1 MNKDSTAYYQET
13 PEPLYF
19 DEEKLESYRRS
30 KEFNYFES
38 DSESWWT
45 SFKKWLHDVW
55 LWFWDGI
62 FGNLGLNMPGW
73 LLELA
78 KYVVLLLLILLIIW
92 LVVRINPG
100 ELFLKDKKQPA
111 VLLSE
116 EENIIQNEDIS
127 ELIQHAVQEKDYRLA
142 IRYYYLLILK
152 QLRENKLIDY
162 RAEKTNG
169 EYFNEIR
176 QKPIR
181 GQFER
186 ITRLYEF
193 IWYGYFSIDQK
204 QFMQFSGEFK
214 EMENRII
221 QENNA

>member
-1 MNKDSTAYYQET
+1 
-13 PEPLYF
+13 
-19 DEEKLESYRRS
+19 
-30 KEFNYFES
+30 
-38 DSESWWT
+38 
-45 SFKKWLHDVW
+45 
-55 LWFWDGI
+55 
-62 FGNLGLNMPGW
+62 
-73 LLELA
+73 
-78 KYVVLLLLILLIIW
+78 
-92 LVVRINPG
+92 
-100 ELFLKDKKQPA
+100 
-111 VLLSE
+111 
-116 EENIIQNEDIS
+116 IQNEDIS

-214 EMENRII
+214 EKENRII

>member
-1 MNKDSTAYYQET
+1 
-13 PEPLYF
+13 
-19 DEEKLESYRRS
+19 EEKLESYRRS

-152 QLRENKLIDY
+152 QLRENRLIDY

-176 QKPIR
+176 
-181 GQFER
+181 
-186 ITRLYEF
+186 
-193 IWYGYFSIDQK
+193 
-204 QFMQFSGEFK
+204 
-214 EMENRII
+214 
-221 QENNA
+221 